1 MCRSTNRRIDHQL
14 QIQYRVPIHEGRNNP
29 SREHV
34 RARTCVYVC
43 DCRSVRGSIIW
54 SPYSRTCMC
63 THWYMH
69 TRTNTHTHT
78 NIRTASIAS
87 IFVDNGDHNFP
98 GKGSSQT
105 GLDREELDGD
115 MFDVFSKA
123 DGSGV
128 WLCVC
133 MSVRTYVST
142 VRKYVRLWGLVY
154 VCMYVRAYTHS
165 LSLSSIVCVCVCV
178 CLVWTPCRSTYS
190 LFHPCDFSL
199 CLSPFSWFCFSINV
213 FVSFEFSIYVSL
225 ALYLCH
231 FRSAPP
237 RPLYQ
242 NPTSSSLSLSL
253 SISRS
258 LSPSVLLLAVCDSC
272 LCLFASYLLISTQ
285 VADTGHQDF
294 HPQVL
299 SSYIYIY
306 IYKYMNIFTWLYVHI
321 SI

>member
-69 TRTNTHTHT
+69 TRTNTHPHT
-78 NIRTASIAS
+78 NICTASIAS

-133 MSVRTYVST
+133 MSVRTYSST

-154 VCMYVRAYTHS
+154 VCMYVRAYTHT
-165 LSLSSIVCVCVCV
+165 LSLSSIVCVCVCACV
-178 CLVWTPCRSTYS
+178 LCGLLVARPILSFIPAISRSVS
-190 LFHPCDFSL
+190 PPSAGSVSVSM
-199 CLSPFSWFCFSINV
+199 CLSLSNSL
-213 FVSFEFSIYVSL
+213 SMSLSLSIYVTFALHPL
-225 ALYLCH
+225 APSTRTQLPAL
-231 FRSAPP
+231 
-237 RPLYQ
+237 
-242 NPTSSSLSLSL
+242 SLSLSL
-253 SISRS
+253 SLALSLLRS
-258 LSPSVLLLAVCDSC
+258 FSLLSVTLAYAFS
-272 LCLFASYLLISTQ
+272 L
-285 VADTGHQDF
+285 
-294 HPQVL
+294 P
-299 SSYIYIY
+299 
-306 IYKYMNIFTWLYVHI
+306 IF
-321 SI
+321 